1 MFETKN
7 TTSSYSA
14 ETPTAPDYIKSGL
27 ETLTSAIFNVGNR
40 NPQQYVPGQSRMQQ
54 QASWLGGQLASRY
67 GAPSMGGY
75 GGYGGYGYGQQSGGM
90 FNTPQ
95 SGTVGQVPTGGG
107 SGSSGGGLF
116 AGLGLETPQTPDYM
130 GYYNAYPDL
139 QRAYQGLSN
148 SQREHI
154 KRSLGLADA
163 AQLTPEAYAQ
173 FHWNGAG
180 ESEGRNL
187 PTLGGSSSKM
197 TIPGRSYGAP
207 PVTHTGGGAY
217 RPGGDGNQMV
227 QMGQPAT
234 GGYPSPAPSV
244 THTGGGAYRPGG
256 DGNQMVQ
263 MGQPDPGGYA
273 QPVAFGYQAQN
284 PVEMYG
290 DAASAARGVIN
301 AGPNQVSSAQ
311 TYNPATVAGARV
323 QELPGYAATGSA
335 NVNLGPMAQSSA
347 ATVGPMSGYNANQ
360 AGSANLNQAQ
370 GYTADQAAS
379 ASVGPMS
386 GYNAAQADGAT
397 VGPAQ
402 GYDAS
407 QSRNV
412 QIGQMQGY
420 DAADADNVQLDSAP
434 TIDGTSY
441 NPQMIEAERAFR
453 AAQQAAAGYTP
464 AEMEAQSLL
473 TNLQDYMNPYINDV
487 VDTSLSGF
495 DEDRGR
501 IEAQQAAAAARS
513 GAFGGSR
520 FGVQEGI
527 TQGELGRQ
535 RADLEAGLR
544 SDAFNTGAGLSA
556 DDAGR
561 RQSASATNAA
571 ARNAAEQQRL
581 NAEMQ
586 RAQMLF
592 TGAQGDQS
600 AANNAARFGA
610 ESDFAAS
617 QANQNSILTRLL
629 NQGQLERDM
638 SLANQAAANDAAQFG
653 ASAANQGLLA
663 QLDTDLSRSLA
674 DQASIN
680 TARQFGADAANQ
692 GRLAQAGYD
701 QQSLLS
707 DQQAANEA
715 ARFGA
720 DARNTGVLAQAGY
733 DQQAGLANIDA
744 SNAARMF
751 GADAGNEFARTQ
763 AGLDQQSL
771 LSNQQ
776 AANDAAR
783 FGADAVNNA
792 RLAQA
797 QLDQQTGLANQDAAN
812 QGLLS
817 MLDAD
822 LTRSLADQ
830 SAFNRASE
838 FGATQRGQQ
847 FLTQAGLDQD
857 ANLATQ
863 AALNRGAE
871 FNANT
876 INDLNRFNVS
886 QMDTALDR
894 ALRGADSLRNTG
906 STQEANERAAI
917 GLLSQLGA
925 QERSVAQQQA
935 NAELSL
941 LSSIAQLFGGL
952 PFEQVTGVAGGGTQ
966 TGRSSPGILDYIN
979 SYANYVNANSN
990 AVKAIAGAG

>member
-75 GGYGGYGYGQQSGGM
+75 GGYGGYGQQSGGM

-95 SGTVGQVPTGGG
+95 SGTVGQVPTGSG

-263 MGQPDPGGYA
+263 MTPPDPGGYA

-301 AGPNQVSSAQ
+301 AGPSQVGSAQ
-311 TYNPATVAGARV
+311 TYNPSVVQAGQV
-323 QELPGYAATGSA
+323 QDLPGYAATGSA
-335 NVNLGPMAQSSA
+335 DVNLGPMAQSSA
-347 ATVGPMSGYNANQ
+347 AS
-360 AGSANLNQAQ
+360 
-370 GYTADQAAS
+370 
-379 ASVGPMS
+379 
-386 GYNAAQADGAT
+386 

-407 QSRNV
+407 QSGNV

-420 DAADADNVQLDSAP
+420 DAAESDNVQLGSAP
-434 TIDGTSY
+434 TIAGTSY
-441 NPQMIEAERAFR
+441 NPQMIEAERAYE
-453 AAQQAAAGYTP
+453 AARQAAVGYTP

-586 RAQMLF
+586 RAQMMF

-653 ASAANQGLLA
+653 ASAENQ
-663 QLDTDLSRSLA
+663 
-674 DQASIN
+674 
-680 TARQFGADAANQ
+680 AA
-692 GRLAQAGYD
+692 LAQAGYD
-701 QQSLLS
+701 QQTGLANI
-707 DQQAANEA
+707 DAANEA

-733 DQQAGLANIDA
+733 
-744 SNAARMF
+744 
-751 GADAGNEFARTQ
+751 
-763 AGLDQQSL
+763 
-771 LSNQQ
+771 
-776 AANDAAR
+776 
-783 FGADAVNNA
+783 
-792 RLAQA
+792 
-797 QLDQQTGLANQDAAN
+797 DQQTGLANQDAAN

-830 SAFNRASE
+830 SATNAARQ
-838 FGATQRGQQ
+838 FGAAQRGQQ

-857 ANLATQ
+857 ANLANQ
-863 AALNRGAE
+863 AASNRSAE

-894 ALRGADSLRNTG
+894 ALRGADSLRTTG

-917 GLLSQLGA
+917 GLLSELGA

-952 PFEQVTGVAGGGTQ
+952 PFGQVTGVAGGGTQ
-966 TGRSSPGILDYIN
+966 TGRSSPGLLDYIN
-979 SYANYVNANSN
+979 
-990 AVKAIAGAG
+990 AGASLAGGLGGLATGLGNWRNSGTIPAAGG

>member
-75 GGYGGYGYGQQSGGM
+75 GGYGGYGQQSGGM

-95 SGTVGQVPTGGG
+95 SGTVGQVPTGSG

-263 MGQPDPGGYA
+263 MTPPDPGGYA

-301 AGPNQVSSAQ
+301 AGPSQVGSAQ
-311 TYNPATVAGARV
+311 TYNPSVVQAGQV
-323 QELPGYAATGSA
+323 QDLPGYAATGSA
-335 NVNLGPMAQSSA
+335 DVNLGPMAQSSA
-347 ATVGPMSGYNANQ
+347 AS
-360 AGSANLNQAQ
+360 
-370 GYTADQAAS
+370 
-379 ASVGPMS
+379 
-386 GYNAAQADGAT
+386 

-402 GYDAS
+402 GYDTS
-407 QSRNV
+407 QSGNV

-420 DAADADNVQLDSAP
+420 DAAESDNVQLGSAP
-434 TIDGTSY
+434 TIAGTSY
-441 NPQMIEAERAFR
+441 NPQMIEAERAYE
-453 AAQQAAAGYTP
+453 AARQAAVGYTP

-586 RAQMLF
+586 RAQMMF

-653 ASAANQGLLA
+653 ASAENQ
-663 QLDTDLSRSLA
+663 
-674 DQASIN
+674 
-680 TARQFGADAANQ
+680 AA
-692 GRLAQAGYD
+692 LAQAGYD
-701 QQSLLS
+701 QQTGLANI
-707 DQQAANEA
+707 DAANEA

-733 DQQAGLANIDA
+733 
-744 SNAARMF
+744 
-751 GADAGNEFARTQ
+751 
-763 AGLDQQSL
+763 
-771 LSNQQ
+771 
-776 AANDAAR
+776 
-783 FGADAVNNA
+783 
-792 RLAQA
+792 
-797 QLDQQTGLANQDAAN
+797 DQQTGLANQDAAN

-830 SAFNRASE
+830 SATNAARQ
-838 FGATQRGQQ
+838 FGAAQRGQQ

-857 ANLATQ
+857 ANLANQ
-863 AALNRGAE
+863 AASNRSAE

-894 ALRGADSLRNTG
+894 ALRGADSLRTTG

-917 GLLSQLGA
+917 GLLSELGA

-952 PFEQVTGVAGGGTQ
+952 PFGQVTGVAGGGTQ
-966 TGRSSPGILDYIN
+966 TGRSSPGLLDYIN
-979 SYANYVNANSN
+979 
-990 AVKAIAGAG
+990 AGASLAGGLGGLATGLGNWRNSGTIPAAGG